1 MSSGRNFAILVYFSS
16 LPVQFIYIG
25 VVIVDSDYM
34 VICLQILQII
44 TLTLIFLIIHVLLNT
59 KALKYCEVKQKGN
72 GKNADVRRSKSEKR
86 RIFLI
91 VAISPAILTAFI
103 IWFFYFLPT
112 IVYNQEP
119 TLYYVI
125 EISSILLG
133 IGGTFFVA
141 YPTSKIVITYWD
153 YIHGGGDLKDKLLE
167 NKGTVLNAEFGLILI
182 FYGFAIKLIF
192 LLQQNIF

>member
-1 MSSGRNFAILVYFSS
+1 MGAI
-16 LPVQFIYIG
+16 
-25 VVIVDSDYM
+25 IVDSGHM

-59 KALKYCEVKQKGN
+59 KAPKYCEVEQKGN
-72 GKNADVRRSKSEKR
+72 DKNAHVKRSKSEKR

-91 VAISPAILTAFI
+91 VVISPTILTAFT

-119 TLYYVI
+119 TLYYII
-125 EISSILLG
+125 EISSILLSA
-133 IGGTFFVA
+133 GGAIFVA
-141 YPTSKIVITYWD
+141 YPTSKIAITYWD
-153 YIHGGGDLKDKLLE
+153 YIHKGGNLKNKLLE
-167 NKGTVLNAEFGLILI
+167 NKGTVLNAEFGLILL